1 MDTNSTPATL
11 PGTSDA
17 TPAPRAAGRH
27 YMAAKAANTR
37 SAWRAALKDFA
48 AALGLDPAT
57 LDPGAITDAALC
69 AYIDARTGMH
79 KPATLTA
86 RASILRSM
94 AEDAGVPVVGRHH
107 RDALTVLRRAKGV
120 RPRQAKGHSL
130 VGYHRALA
138 ACPDTPLGWRDAA
151 LLALATCTAARG
163 AELLS
168 YRFED
173 IDEDARTILLR
184 RSKTDQAGE
193 GRLQHLSPDAMRAIK
208 TWGEAVALTDGPVLR
223 RVSKSGR
230 PGSAL
235 SMSGLK
241 AIVKRLLGPGY
252 STHSIR
258 VGFVQAAV
266 EAGCAF
272 PEIALTTGQS
282 PATIQRYA
290 AKADQKR
297 SAAAKLLG

>member
-1 MDTNSTPATL
+1 ME
-11 PGTSDA
+11 
-17 TPAPRAAGRH
+17 
-27 YMAAKAANTR
+27 AKAANTR
-37 SAWRAALKDFA
+37 SAWRAALKDFS

-69 AYIDARTGMH
+69 AYVDARTGMH

-94 AEDAGVPVVGRHH
+94 AEDAGAPVVGRHH
-107 RDALTVLRRAKGV
+107 RDALTVLRRATGT
-120 RPRQAKGHSL
+120 RARQAKGHPL
-130 VGYHRALA
+130 DAYHRALA
-138 ACPDTPLGWRDAA
+138 LCPDTSIGQRDAA
-151 LLALATCTAARG
+151 LLTLATCTAARG
-163 AELLS
+163 SELLS

-173 IDEDARTILLR
+173 VDAEARTILLR
-184 RSKTDQAGE
+184 RSKTDQEGAG
-193 GRLQHLSPDAMRAIK
+193 RVQHLSPDAMRALAA
-208 TWGEAVALTDGPVLR
+208 WGSGAGLTEGPILR
-223 RVSKSGR
+223 RVSKGGR
-230 PGSAL
+230 PGPAL

-241 AIVKRLLGPGY
+241 SIVKRLLGPEY

-290 AKADQKR
+290 AKADQRK